1 LAPLD
6 RSPSR
11 ILLKDLKGPLRY
23 FGMAWSPDGKELAY
37 VSGERIWRL
46 NLASGKSEEV
56 QTGLEAVH
64 LDLAW
69 SPDSNTLAF
78 TAMQGGEPELCLM
91 SDFLSLLKSR
101 R

>member
-1 LAPLD
+1 VTVP
-6 RSPSR
+6 
-11 ILLKDLKGPLRY
+11 PLR
-23 FGMAWSPDGKELAY
+23 
-37 VSGERIWRL
+37 RRL

-69 SPDSNTLAF
+69 SPDGNTLAF

-91 SDFLSLLKSR
+91 SDFLPLLHAKR
-101 R
+101 